1 MFPEDKLENW
11 YHGKGHWSN
20 ESDENWFNWKWQMRN
35 RLTSQKD
42 FERFLKLSDQEKKVL
57 ILLKINFLWQSHFIF
72 LI

>member
-42 FERFLKLSDQEKKVL
+42 FERFLKLSDQEKKR
-57 ILLKINFLWQSHFIF
+57 F
-72 LI
+72 